1 MSVLFPSS
9 PPAPPSPAVQSVPAS
24 SGPPSWNSIDPV
36 PRPSPPQAAPGATA
50 FNTENQTLHRIYHGP
65 NKTNDPTGLPPTLNQ
80 VYKGIWIGSHKALR
94 RETLQGCGIA
104 NILNTST
111 ELLNP
116 GLPRIR

>member
-50 FNTENQTLHRIYHGP
+50 FNTAV
-65 NKTNDPTGLPPTLNQ
+65 GLGSPPPKMTQ
-80 VYKGIWIGSHKALR
+80 VYKGVWIGSHTALQSK
-94 RETLQGCGIA
+94 LGNGCAMSFSHSGHW
-104 NILNTST
+104 
-111 ELLNP
+111 
-116 GLPRIR
+116 